1 MDSTVWIIIG
11 IILVGAIVG
20 GVFYYRKR
28 SKEMFQMFAQVQEQV
43 KQVPNQKRQSFTLL
57 MFRESV
63 RAAKSKTPVSQSR
76 FTDPKILDAQLVQ
89 MSSILKDRSKVTD
102 KQMKQALQMYDSYV
116 AWLKK
121 NKTS

>member
-1 MDSTVWIIIG
+1 
-11 IILVGAIVG
+11 
-20 GVFYYRKR
+20 
-28 SKEMFQMFAQVQEQV
+28 MFAQVQEQV
-43 KQVPNQKRQSFTLL
+43 RQVPNQKRQSFTLL

-63 RAAKSKTPVSQSR
+63 LAAKSKTPVSQSR